1 MLLLQHPHLF
11 HLLTKMSYKV
21 YKVMDKDIASI
32 KATSKGI
39 CLQKDIPEMISING
53 VMSYNPNFTMCVSRV
68 YEEGIN
74 AANKGDLDIFN
85 KRAKEYIQSKG
96 GLLGFVEKLTAI
108 SSMIRSNNSSAYSK
122 VSEVDKVSDVDKV
135 SEVSKVNDSKIVA
148 IKDSQNNIKGVII
161 IILVAVS
168 LFIVIYYLNKR

>member
-1 MLLLQHPHLF
+1 
-11 HLLTKMSYKV
+11 
-21 YKVMDKDIASI
+21 MDKDIASI

-96 GLLGFVEKLTAI
+96 GLLGFVAKLTAI

-122 VSEVDKVSDVDKV
+122 VSEVDKVS
-135 SEVSKVNDSKIVA
+135 EVAKVNDSKIVA

-161 IILVAVS
+161 IILVVVS
-168 LFIVIYYLNKR
+168 LFIVIYYLNKREVNG